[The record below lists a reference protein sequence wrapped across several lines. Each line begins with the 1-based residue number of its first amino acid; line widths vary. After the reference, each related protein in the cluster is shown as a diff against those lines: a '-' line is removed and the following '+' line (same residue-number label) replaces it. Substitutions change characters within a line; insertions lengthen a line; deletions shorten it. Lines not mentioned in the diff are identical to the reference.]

1 MQQASHHLRGLVGAR
16 AKARR
21 QGLEVESARS
31 EEMIDAEPPHP
42 NDILDGVQSVLRQIP
57 ADEIENPDDFERALQ
72 IFLAQADRAA
82 RKLTRDPAAPLNR
95 NESFAL
101 EAVIR
106 TDGTRPSL
114 LVQRGTVDP
123 DHPLA
128 GGWRDTLMAV
138 RNDLRDRVAAIGRI
152 EPANGTGKNFFG
164 TGWLVDAGQGLVLTN
179 LHVLEAMW
187 SRLPNAM
194 LRGNDGSYQLLPG
207 AAFIDFAGESGSLVK
222 NRFPIEKAIPSGI
235 DGTGF
240 ARLDLA
246 VLKIKTTDASGAPSA
261 HLPTPIPVVADTDG
275 PQGNLSSFCV
285 VGFPGPP
292 PFTSGVHEGVDWI
305 WVNTTLFGGR
315 FGVKRLAPGQA
326 HRALG
331 SLDGDPKQWVFG
343 HDATTLGGSSGSPV
357 LAWLDSDKG
366 GFGLHFAGAS
376 VDTNCAHAI
385 VQLRDRLQE
394 LGVAV
399 QDPR

>member
-1 MQQASHHLRGLVGAR
+1 MQQASSHLRGLVAAR
-16 AKARR
+16 AKARS
-21 QGLEVESARS
+21 QGLEAESIRS
-31 EEMIDAEPPHP
+31 EEVLDAEPPHP
-42 NDILDGVQSVLRQIP
+42 DEVLQSVKDVMDRIP
-57 ADEIENPDDFERALQ
+57 EAEIENPDDFQRALH
-72 IFLAQADRAA
+72 IFMTHADRAVQ
-82 RKLTRDPAAPLNR
+82 KLNRDPAAPLNR

-114 LVQRGTVDP
+114 LVRGGTVDP
-123 DHPLA
+123 KHPLA
-128 GGWRDTLMAV
+128 GGWHDTLMAV
-138 RNDLRDRVAAIGRI
+138 KDSLRERVAAVGRI
-152 EPANGTGKNFFG
+152 EPANPSSNNFFG
-164 TGWLVDAGQGLVLTN
+164 TGWLVDADQGLVLTN

-194 LRGNDGSYQLLPG
+194 LRGNDGSYQVLPG

-235 DGTGF
+235 DGSGF
-240 ARLDLA
+240 SRLDLA
-246 VLKIKTTDASGAPSA
+246 VMKIKTTDQSGAPSA
-261 HLPTPIPVVADTDG
+261 TLPVPIPVVADTEG

-385 VQLRDRLQE
+385 VQFRDRLQE
-394 LGVAV
+394 LGVPV